1 VIVTFDTNILVYAV
15 DFEAGPRHQRAADLV
30 ERAIRHRLGI
40 ITLQALGEFFNVLT
54 RKMRVEAKAAA
65 ELVEGWMA
73 ALPVHSAG
81 DGELADA
88 MRVVREHRMQF
99 WDAMLWA
106 AARRAG
112 IRYLLT
118 EDLQDGRTLEGVTF
132 LNPFAPGNVA
142 LIDRHLPAA
151 NVQ

>member
-1 VIVTFDTNILVYAV
+1 MIVTFDTNILVYAV

-30 ERAIRHRLGI
+30 ERAIRNRLGI

-54 RKMRVEAKAAA
+54 RKMRIEARAAA

-81 DGELADA
+81 EGELADA
-88 MRVVREHRMQF
+88 MRVVREHRIQF

-112 IRYLLT
+112 VRYLLT
-118 EDLQDGRTLEGVTF
+118 EDLQDGRILEGVTF
-132 LNPFAPGNVA
+132 LDPFAPSNAA
-142 LIDRHLPAA
+142 LIDRHLPVIAI
-151 NVQ
+151 Q